1 MEMLRKGQDATV
13 LVEEALDDLVVV
25 SLKVG
30 GRTLRGVLLDA
41 EKRLLVCFN
50 KW

>member
-1 MEMLRKGQDATV
+1 MEILRKGQDATV
-13 LVEEALDDLVVV
+13 LVEEALEGLVVV

-41 EKRLLVCFN
+41 DKRLQIVTA
-50 KW
+50 